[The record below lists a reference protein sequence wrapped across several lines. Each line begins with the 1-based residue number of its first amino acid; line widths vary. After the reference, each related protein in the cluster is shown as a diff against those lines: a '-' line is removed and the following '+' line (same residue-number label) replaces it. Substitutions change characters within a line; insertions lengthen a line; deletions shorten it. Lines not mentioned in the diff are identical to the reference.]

1 MIRQN
6 KFFMEIP
13 PFMQELHRKLALVLE
28 IIHGDS
34 HERESAESGQDRKGR
49 QTITDMMLEAICFRS
64 TSDFLTLATEE
75 RQAYSASQEQI
86 LYWKL
91 RPT

>member
-1 MIRQN
+1 MIGQI
-6 KFFMEIP
+6 KFFMEMTH
-13 PFMQELHRKLALVLE
+13 FMQELHRKLALVLE
-28 IIHGDS
+28 IIHGEP
-34 HERESAESGQDRKGR
+34 HERESAKSGQDRQGR
-49 QTITDMMLEAICFRS
+49 QASTDMRLEAICFRS